1 MKLTDSVDPSF
12 SYAGE
17 ELELFAHAI
26 RWKRYWSSRLAPFVG
41 ADVLEVGA
49 GIGTNTLLLVSN
61 RQKRW
66 VCLEPDRLLAHHLK
80 SKVEALGRRPAVL
93 EVIIGDLRCLAPE
106 SRFDTIIYI
115 DVLEHIESD
124 QEELEGAFRLLSPG
138 GHLIVLSPAHQ
149 FLYTAFDHGLGHF
162 RRYSRRTLRAVGPR
176 ACTPLRLFY
185 LDSVGFCASLANRLL
200 LKQKLPTVRQI
211 KFWDRYLV
219 QLSLVLDPLLGFN
232 FGKTVVG
239 IWRKSPVQGDRKLR
253 NERFSKPARRHGG

>member
-1 MKLTDSVDPSF
+1 MKLTESIDASF

-17 ELELFAHAI
+17 ELELFAQAV
-26 RWKRYWSSRLAPFVG
+26 RWKGYWSSRLAPFVG
-41 ADVLEVGA
+41 TDVLEVGA
-49 GIGTNTLLLVSN
+49 GIGTNTLLLVSDH
-61 RQKRW
+61 QKRW
-66 VCLEPDRLLAHHLK
+66 VCLEPDRNLAHHLK
-80 SKVEALGRRPAVL
+80 SKVEALGNRPAVFD
-93 EVIIGDLRCLAPE
+93 VIIGNIRSLAPE

-162 RRYSRRTLRAVGPR
+162 RRYSRQTLRAVGPR
-176 ACTPLRLFY
+176 ECAPLRIFY

-200 LKQKLPTVRQI
+200 LKQKLPTIRQI

-219 QLSLVLDPLLGFN
+219 RSSLVLDPLLGFN

-239 IWRKSPVQGDRKLR
+239 IWRKSSDQGDPISRLR
-253 NERFSKPARRHGG
+253 NRGNC